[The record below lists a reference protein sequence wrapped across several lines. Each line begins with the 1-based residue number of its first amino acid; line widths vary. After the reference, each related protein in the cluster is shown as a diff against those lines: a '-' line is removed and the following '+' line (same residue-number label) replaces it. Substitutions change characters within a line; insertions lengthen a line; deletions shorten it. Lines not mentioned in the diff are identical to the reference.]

1 MRPSTVTPESAGEAE
16 QELPSESYVPKAMP
30 ATLGTFDLTAV
41 CVLGMLY
48 LTNAITA
55 VSGGA
60 ATLLL
65 WLLGGVLY
73 FLPSVI
79 VSAQLGVLFPRDG
92 SLYSW
97 THHALGRYWSFLIG
111 FCWWL
116 PGPLL
121 IVTSAATMISY
132 FQGLNRSW
140 LIEPWQQGLAII
152 GLIILS
158 GILASRRLRI
168 AQNLV
173 NVGFCASLLSIVLIS
188 GAGAFW
194 LLQGHQPAT
203 SFRTPTD
210 WIPTLQH
217 LSLFGLI
224 CGAYSGVAIPLN
236 MGGEV
241 YTQEAIPGY
250 LRWSTLVIPFSYL
263 ATTLSLLLVQGP
275 ATTANP
281 FALVTVV
288 DSVLGKL
295 AGNITVVA
303 LLFSY
308 LMAAT
313 AYNYSFAR
321 ILFVG
326 SIDQR
331 LPGRFGY
338 LNRERVPGSAI
349 ALQTTIAVLLALL
362 IFIAIPY
369 ILFFA
374 DARNL
379 SVIFY
384 NVSVAA
390 VGTVWQTIMI
400 FIYIDLA
407 VLLQKQR
414 DEVSSRLIIPR
425 WLLWLAIGIG
435 PLTSLVSVIAS
446 LLVSWIPQ
454 QLDNAHWQYSV
465 IGLMSIVLIVALI
478 GSLYASSEAS
488 WQRMRMS

>member
-1 MRPSTVTPESAGEAE
+1 MNPSTVTPESAGEAVE
-16 QELPSESYVPKAMP
+16 ELPSESYIPKAMP
-30 ATLGTFDLTAV
+30 AMLGTFDLTAV

-48 LTNAITA
+48 LTNATTA
-55 VSGGA
+55 ASGGA

-79 VSAQLGVLFPRDG
+79 VSAQLGVLFPHDG
-92 SLYSW
+92 SLYNW
-97 THHALGRYWSFLIG
+97 THHSLGRYWSFLIG

-132 FQGLNRSW
+132 LQGLNRSW

-152 GLIILS
+152 ALIVLS

-173 NVGFCASLLSIVLIS
+173 NVGFCASLLSLMLIS
-188 GAGAFW
+188 GAGAIW
-194 LLQGHQPAT
+194 LLQGHPPAT
-203 SFRTPTD
+203 GFRTLSD
-210 WIPTLQH
+210 WLPSLPH

-224 CGAYSGVAIPLN
+224 CGAYGGVAIPLN
-236 MGGEV
+236 MGGEI
-241 YTQEAIPGY
+241 YPHEAIPGY
-250 LRWSTLVIPFSYL
+250 LRWSSLVILFSYL
-263 ATTLSLLLVQGP
+263 ATTLTLLLVQGP
-275 ATTANP
+275 ATNANP
-281 FALVTVV
+281 FVLITVV
-288 DSVLGKL
+288 DTVLGKL

-321 ILFVG
+321 ILLVG

-331 LPGRFGY
+331 LPGRLGR
-338 LNRERVPGSAI
+338 LNRERVPASAI
-349 ALQTTIAVLLALL
+349 GLQTTLAVLLALL

-384 NVSVAA
+384 NVSVAS

-407 VLLQKQR
+407 LLLQKR
-414 DEVSSRLIIPR
+414 WAEVRSRLIMPS
-425 WLLWLAIGIG
+425 WLLWVAIVVG
-435 PLTSLVSVIAS
+435 PLTSLVSVISS

-465 IGLMSIVLIVALI
+465 IGLMSIVLIAALI
-478 GSLYASSEAS
+478 GSLYASSQAS